1 VAFGDVATY
10 EITAGGNDIWGTQDQ
25 GRYVYQ
31 SRAGDFDARVK
42 VDSLSIPA
50 NGESPSIAKA
60 GLMLRV
66 TAESNSPTLHI
77 LANPP
82 SPGRNQQEGGAR
94 TAVGGNTDDWIP
106 APADLRNRPALTNGA
121 PNFNV
126 RNTPVNIPNGWVRIT
141 RIGNQFTGYR
151 SFDGVNW
158 APFTTIN
165 LAAPATVL
173 VGLAACAHNPAATNV
188 ANGPVT
194 VATFSSFNVG
204 IVQHVPTAVADTLGA
219 VAGVETLVTVS
230 KLLSNDSDQDGDS
243 IAMTA
248 VSSTSVR
255 GGTVRFVTNNAIVS
269 VSYRLNTNANFNVPD
284 SFTYTIR
291 DSAGLTSV
299 GTVNVTITSPGA
311 QTQNLISATPLAGGV
326 VAVQFRGIIGVNYNI
341 QAS

>member
-1 VAFGDVATY
+1 
-10 EITAGGNDIWGTQDQ
+10 
-25 GRYVYQ
+25 
-31 SRAGDFDARVK
+31 
-42 VDSLSIPA
+42 
-50 NGESPSIAKA
+50 
-60 GLMLRV
+60 
-66 TAESNSPTLHI
+66 
-77 LANPP
+77 
-82 SPGRNQQEGGAR
+82 
-94 TAVGGNTDDWIP
+94 
-106 APADLRNRPALTNGA
+106 
-121 PNFNV
+121 
-126 RNTPVNIPNGWVRIT
+126 
-141 RIGNQFTGYR
+141 
-151 SFDGVNW
+151 
-158 APFTTIN
+158 
-165 LAAPATVL
+165 
-173 VGLAACAHNPAATNV
+173 
-188 ANGPVT
+188 VT

-204 IVQHVPTAVADTLGA
+204 IVQHLPTAVADTLGA

-341 QAS
+341 QASSDLVTWATIGQATPNALGLITFLDTTAGTAVQRFYRTQVPAP